1 MIRVFAAILTC
12 SIFSG
17 TAIAANPWEKF
28 DSPSSGPASSI
39 GSYANG
45 CLVGGEA
52 LPLEGDGYQVI
63 RTSRERYYAHPMMID
78 YLVELAKENKR
89 LGNGDLLIGDMS
101 MPRGGR
107 FTSGHSSHQTGL
119 DADIWLRIGDK
130 QYSRKARENLS
141 PYNVVDMQ
149 NYKIKAQKWTNEHA
163 QIVQLAASDK
173 RVSRIFVHPVIKE
186 TLCKADWPE
195 GRDWLRK
202 VRPWFGHNY
211 HMHVRL
217 HCPRGDESC
226 TPQAA
231 PPAGDGC
238 GKELYSWWPKPK
250 TEQEKKKEQ
259 EQLLLAKSTTTKPA
273 KPVYKDQLKLK
284 PLRCQDL
291 VTGNLN

>member
-1 MIRVFAAILTC
+1 MKFFGAIISLM
-12 SIFSG
+12 FS
-17 TAIAANPWEKF
+17 TAAIAANPWEKF
-28 DSPSSGPASSI
+28 TEPATGPASSI

-63 RTSRERYYAHPMMID
+63 RTSRERYYANPVMVD

-89 LGNGDLLIGDMS
+89 LGHGDLLIGDMS
-101 MPRGGR
+101 MARGGR
-107 FTSGHSSHQTGL
+107 FTSGHASHQTGL

-130 QYSRKARENLS
+130 QYSRKAREKLS
-141 PYNVVDMQ
+141 PYNVVDMK
-149 NYKIKAQKWTNEHA
+149 NYKIKAQKWTDEHA
-163 QIVQLAASDK
+163 KMVELAATDK
-173 RVSRIFVHPVIKE
+173 RVARIFVHPVIKE
-186 TLCKADWPE
+186 TLCKAEWPN

-217 HCPRGDESC
+217 NCPKGDDSC
-226 TPQAA
+226 TAQL
-231 PPAGDGC
+231 PPPPGDGC

-250 TEQEKKKEQ
+250 TEQEKAKEQ
-259 EQLLLAKSTTTKPA
+259 EQLLLAKSTTKTKPK
-273 KPVYKDQLKLK
+273 KPVYKDNLKLK

-291 VTGNLN
+291 INGTLK